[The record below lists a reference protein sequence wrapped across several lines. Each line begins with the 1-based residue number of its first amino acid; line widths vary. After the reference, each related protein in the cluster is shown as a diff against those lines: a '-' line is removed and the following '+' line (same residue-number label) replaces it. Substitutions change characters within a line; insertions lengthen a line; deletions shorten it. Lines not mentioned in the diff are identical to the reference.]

1 MYLQWTSPIRRYSD
15 LLAHRQWL
23 QFSGHLEGEP
33 LSADAIDALL
43 QRVEQGQ
50 REASLIARQD
60 QRMALLE
67 WLDGPT
73 PQWPQGGMLLSWLR
87 EDIGIGLV
95 RLEAWA
101 MELPAQIDAGLGLGD
116 QLLIE
121 LERVDPAR
129 DLLRLKGRA
138 G

>member
-15 LLAHRQWL
+15 LVAHRQWL

-33 LSADAIDALL
+33 LDAEAIGALL
-43 QRVEQGQ
+43 QRLDQGQ

-67 WLDGPT
+67 WLED
-73 PQWPQGGMLLSWLR
+73 QSWPQPAILLSWLR
-87 EDIGIGLV
+87 EDNGIALV

-101 MELPAQIDAGLGLGD
+101 MELPAQIEAGLGLGD
-116 QLLIE
+116 QLFIQ
-121 LERVDPAR
+121 LERVDPAS
-129 DLLRLKGRA
+129 DLLRLKGIA

>member
-1 MYLQWTSPIRRYSD
+1 MGSEMCIRDS
-15 LLAHRQWL
+15 RQWL

-43 QRVEQGQ
+43 QRVEQVQ

-67 WLDGPT
+67 WLDGPK
-73 PQWPQGGMLLSWLR
+73 PQWPQVGILLSWLR

-121 LERVDPAR
+121 LERVDPAS

>member
-1 MYLQWTSPIRRYSD
+1 
-15 LLAHRQWL
+15 
-23 QFSGHLEGEP
+23 
-33 LSADAIDALL
+33 
-43 QRVEQGQ
+43 
-50 REASLIARQD
+50 
-60 QRMALLE
+60 
-67 WLDGPT
+67 
-73 PQWPQGGMLLSWLR
+73 MLLSWLR

>member
-1 MYLQWTSPIRRYSD
+1 M
-15 LLAHRQWL
+15 
-23 QFSGHLEGEP
+23 
-33 LSADAIDALL
+33 
-43 QRVEQGQ
+43 EQGQ

-73 PQWPQGGMLLSWLR
+73 PQWPQAGMLLSWLR

-121 LERVDPAR
+121 LERVDPAS